1 MNKEETKIIEL
12 LTEIITR
19 LKRIEKELKKDKK

>member
-19 LKRIEKELKKDKK
+19 LKRIEEELKK